1 MVAKRVKKTQRRR
14 NKKHQTRR
22 GGFLGNFWKSSIPA
36 PGLSQLYGYNLPSIS
51 DVTSGIT
58 NTVSNLG
65 SSAYNLV
72 SGLTNQ
78 NKLLL
83 LGIVGAGTYQA
94 AKTLYYNYLE
104 KKRQEMITSYQSNPE
119 IFLTKNSSTVIENIA
134 TIMTLTKSI
143 DTEIIA
149 FMNTGEDNF
158 YANILD

>member
-14 NKKHQTRR
+14 NKKNQTRR
-22 GGFLGNFWKSSIPA
+22 GGFLGNLWRNTAVPTT
-36 PGLSQLYGYNLPSIS
+36 PGLSQLYGYSLPSIS
-51 DVTSGIT
+51 NITSGIT
-58 NTVSNLG
+58 NTVSNIG

-104 KKRQEMITSYQSNPE
+104 KKRQEMIT
-119 IFLTKNSSTVIENIA
+119 
-134 TIMTLTKSI
+134 
-143 DTEIIA
+143 
-149 FMNTGEDNF
+149 
-158 YANILD
+158 